1 MSIRKILAKKL
12 TLEASP
18 SETSPFE
25 ISTSDPCKDVFRKLY
40 ESAPKP
46 LTIHW
51 TKKDVTVFWRQYR
64 DWYTQLEQ
72 LANKE

>member
-1 MSIRKILAKKL
+1 MSIRKVFAKKL
-12 TLEASP
+12 TLKP
-18 SETSPFE
+18 STDIEPAN
-25 ISTSDPCKDVFRKLY
+25 SDADKDVLRKLY

-51 TKKDVTVFWRQYR
+51 TRKDVTVFWRQYR
-64 DWYTQLEQ
+64 DWYAQLEQ